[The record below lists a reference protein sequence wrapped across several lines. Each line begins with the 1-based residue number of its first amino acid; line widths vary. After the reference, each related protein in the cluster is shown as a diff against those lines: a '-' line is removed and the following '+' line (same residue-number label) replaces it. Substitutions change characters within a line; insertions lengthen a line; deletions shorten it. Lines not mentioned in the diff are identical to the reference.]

1 MNNLEELSLVK
12 KMNIDKRHIENF
24 VLETTEG
31 TKRTKEKFYREASEQ
46 RNVYVR
52 NQLTIFNN
60 ALMAIKNEMAKRYNN
75 LMPVDHTEDYAKEL
89 LKVDKYLDLV
99 QLDSSMS
106 SPFKLD
112 FYFMVSAVNENTSLE
127 ELNKVLGRFIKR
139 MQEIGVSLTYHDFN
153 YTMFTEYY
161 MKAFFENN
169 SSEKMK
175 VTFDSIYFAC
185 PDIKLQLKMNLEH
198 LLRVHR
204 KELDLYVDNY
214 RSEKFKEFDVTSS
227 NVIDKYVNIREEVG
241 NKIAVD
247 EYYNSIVFLDGKKKI
262 SDYLPDAPARN
273 KNYDLFAVNGSYND
287 LSDDEKT
294 NYNEATM
301 NLYLTLNELKKY
313 YRYEFLIK
321 DLVERYKDK
330 AIIKNT
336 YNAKLKEIDKEEKT
350 RLGLYKEYLKA
361 NGIGFLAKKNE
372 EKIQVSK
379 LKMNEQV
386 RKLHTLYEELRDLE
400 ITYKLSN
407 VSESASIYDLFLIIL
422 ESFPFLE
429 KCFLDN
435 ENFQEKTLEE
445 NVEDFLRFVYNPNNN
460 FLRKINVFAEYNVT
474 EVVAEKYRLLGL
486 KLASSDIAL
495 DTIDAT
501 LDSVRFINLVQNVG
515 RSNIDFHIINNLCVM
530 KSLLDTDSQS

>member
-60 ALMAIKNEMAKRYNN
+60 ALMAIKDEMAKRYNN

-99 QLDSSMS
+99 KLDSSMS

-139 MQEIGVSLTYHDFN
+139 MQEVGVPLTYHDFN

-161 MKAFFENN
+161 MKSYFENN
-169 SSEKMK
+169 SSEKLK

-204 KELDLYVDNY
+204 KKLDLYVDNY

-227 NVIDKYVNIREEVG
+227 NVIDKYVNIREKVG

-321 DLVERYKDK
+321 DLVERYKEK
-330 AIIKNT
+330 ATIKNT

-530 KSLLDTDSQS
+530 KSLLDTGSQS

>member
-435 ENFQEKTLEE
+435 ENIQEKTLEE